1 MTKSKM
7 TLTKIAKLAGVSITS
22 VSRVINTPHL
32 TSKHIKERVNQAM
45 CTLGFTGAVLKP
57 YVQGAVNKKM
67 LVIDNQLISDSL
79 INQGIESKAKQL
91 GYKLLYLRFL
101 YFSEHEIQQIIYYTI
116 HHQVDGILV
125 INDSP
130 YLNLL
135 QQSQHALPPIVLV
148 NQFSLHFP
156 CVYFDHLSNG
166 YQATKYLTDLG
177 HKRIA
182 ILLGEKD
189 KDETN
194 YLLQGYKQALARANL
209 TLSQEYIAYRC
220 FNYSTSYKKV
230 KSLMQLSL
238 PPTAIICCDHVGLN
252 YADRDTLI
260 HDEKFDKSL
269 SAESAIC
276 GVIDLCRM
284 MKIDIPHTL
293 SLLQFVH
300 HIGHKQY
307 SPLNHICA
315 MYKPLFD
322 MGQQAVSLLRAL
334 LEPDFQLPQALLI
347 DSEFVLRHSTNNIDP
362 AAIK

>member
-1 MTKSKM
+1 
-7 TLTKIAKLAGVSITS
+7 
-22 VSRVINTPHL
+22 
-32 TSKHIKERVNQAM
+32 
-45 CTLGFTGAVLKP
+45 
-57 YVQGAVNKKM
+57 
-67 LVIDNQLISDSL
+67 
-79 INQGIESKAKQL
+79 
-91 GYKLLYLRFL
+91 
-101 YFSEHEIQQIIYYTI
+101 
-116 HHQVDGILV
+116 
-125 INDSP
+125 
-130 YLNLL
+130 
-135 QQSQHALPPIVLV
+135 
-148 NQFSLHFP
+148 
-156 CVYFDHLSNG
+156 
-166 YQATKYLTDLG
+166 
-177 HKRIA
+177 
-182 ILLGEKD
+182 
-189 KDETN
+189 
-194 YLLQGYKQALARANL
+194 
-209 TLSQEYIAYRC
+209 
-220 FNYSTSYKKV
+220 
-230 KSLMQLSL
+230 MQLAL

-334 LEPDFQLPQALLI
+334 LEPDFQLPRALLI